1 MNYSNQKQLLYETAH
16 FIRTNVLEL
25 DDKTPCNIVKIC
37 RENRLSDVA
46 FLPFKTSGLRG
57 MAVLSEME
65 GQDIILL
72 NEKLTYYE
80 RNFYCAHELMHLL
93 IHRKAGGATFQ
104 CYQTI
109 HPNQNSFLEWQANEG
124 GAELVIPYRDF
135 FIVVKQNLD
144 KLHTSVDYKK
154 FKLQLMERYGVSKT
168 VVDIKFE
175 SLKYEL
181 YQYLSGIPIDHI
193 QFLSFSAQQR
203 HNISVP
209 SFNDIEKKLFYKE
222 LQEIV
227 KRKKD
232 PPRLFRAAER
242 KSIVLDKK

>member
-37 RENRLSDVA
+37 CENRLSDVA

-232 PPRLFRAAER
+232 LC
-242 KSIVLDKK
+242 IDV

>member
-1 MNYSNQKQLLYETAH
+1 M
-16 FIRTNVLEL
+16 
-25 DDKTPCNIVKIC
+25 
-37 RENRLSDVA
+37 
-46 FLPFKTSGLRG
+46 
-57 MAVLSEME
+57 
-65 GQDIILL
+65 
-72 NEKLTYYE
+72 
-80 RNFYCAHELMHLL
+80 
-93 IHRKAGGATFQ
+93 
-104 CYQTI
+104 
-109 HPNQNSFLEWQANEG
+109 
-124 GAELVIPYRDF
+124 
-135 FIVVKQNLD
+135 
-144 KLHTSVDYKK
+144 DYKK

-232 PPRLFRAAER
+232 LC
-242 KSIVLDKK
+242 IDV